1 MNHLWSVSGETLL
14 VIVLATVVTYFC
26 RIGGHFVVSFFKPSR
41 RVEKALAALPGC
53 IIVSIILPLIA
64 RTGLVAAA
72 AVFAAVLSMA
82 VRRSEIMALAAGMA
96 VAIGMR
102 ASGF

>member
-1 MNHLWSVSGETLL
+1 MHDLWSVSPLTLG
-14 VIVLATVVTYFC
+14 IILAATLVTYLC

-64 RTGLVAAA
+64 RTGPVAAA
-72 AVFAAVLSMA
+72 AVMAAIISMA
-82 VRRSEIMALAAGMA
+82 IRRSEIMALGAGMA
-96 VAIGMR
+96 VAIALR
-102 ASGF
+102 ATGF